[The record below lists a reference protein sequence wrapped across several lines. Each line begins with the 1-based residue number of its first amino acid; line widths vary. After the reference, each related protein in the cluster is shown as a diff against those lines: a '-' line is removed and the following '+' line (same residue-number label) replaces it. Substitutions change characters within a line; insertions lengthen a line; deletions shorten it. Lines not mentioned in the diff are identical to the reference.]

1 MGDKLIGA
9 PQFAGVVSNSTGN
22 TKACRQKLTEK
33 IPTMFNIPDSV
44 HHTNLVVKDIC
55 NLQAFQKVSPVHLS
69 AFLLLIRG
77 VSQ

>member
-1 MGDKLIGA
+1 MIGA
-9 PQFAGVVSNSTGN
+9 TWFAGVVSDSTGN
-22 TKACRQKLTEK
+22 TKACHGKLTEK
-33 IPTMFNIPDSV
+33 IPTMFNIPDPV
-44 HHTNLVVKDIC
+44 HHTNLAVKDIC